1 MESSE
6 EPTSLQ
12 SICQLQA
19 TELYPKVSHLECEDN
34 TLTVPFVPISGE
46 SVVALGRTSD
56 GVLAFSNYRFYLQVG
71 KACYNIPLGLV
82 ETVEVK
88 EMFFLHIGCKDARSL
103 R

>member
-6 EPTSLQ
+6 EPSSLQ
-12 SICQLQA
+12 SICQLRA
-19 TELYPKVSHLECEDN
+19 SELYPKASHLECEDN
-34 TLTVPFVPISGE
+34 TLVIPFVPVSGE
-46 SVVALGRTSD
+46 SVTALGRTSD
-56 GVLAFSNYRFYLQVG
+56 GVLALSNYRLYLQAG
-71 KACYNIPLGLV
+71 KACCNIPLGLV